1 MLSVE
6 TKYIVSKNATKETIW
21 LQTLPQGLDL
31 PQTKVTI
38 IYANNQRFIALAYN
52 SILHFRAKYID
63 IWYYFIWEY
72 IEHGKVSLDYILT
85 KKMIAD
91 IFIKV
96 LPYKSFENFQMNLS
110 IFYVLPDNSL
120 RESIEVM
127 MLSYINLSLLC
138 YFIFLYFH
146 LLLVISLKLHLSSY
160 SILLVYNYSYVI
172 H

>member
-1 MLSVE
+1 
-6 TKYIVSKNATKETIW
+6 
-21 LQTLPQGLDL
+21 
-31 PQTKVTI
+31 
-38 IYANNQRFIALAYN
+38 
-52 SILHFRAKYID
+52 
-63 IWYYFIWEY
+63 
-72 IEHGKVSLDYILT
+72 
-85 KKMIAD
+85 MIAD